1 MANFY
6 LKKYKLKK
14 MLILNSNYTKQT
26 LKLAIPVM
34 ITQLGQVSVNLFD
47 KMIVGR
53 LLGKDALASVALGNS
68 IFFSIFIIALGMS
81 LAIPPLVSEAQS
93 QNDKNKIS
101 KVLSHGFVINSVM
114 GILMMLVILLTI
126 PFLGHMGQPKHILPD
141 TAKFLHI
148 MAVSMIPFA
157 IFQTFREFSEG
168 LGYTIGVTIAT
179 IIANV
184 INIALN
190 YVLIKGMFGI
200 PSLGV
205 EGSAYATFI
214 SRIFMLIFL
223 LIILK
228 RESTTREFINSF
240 SLRVEIFSKDLF
252 RKMISLGIPTSL
264 QMFFEVTAFAGT
276 TFICGLVST
285 TDMVGHEVALTMAS
299 FTFSLCMGFGVAS
312 TIMIGNKY
320 GEKNFVEVKKI
331 GINSF
336 KIVVLFMLFC
346 GMIFIFGRDILPTF
360 FVENKEIAVIEL
372 ASKLL
377 IIAALF
383 QLSDGIQLIMIG
395 CLRGLQDVKIPSIIT
410 FIAYWLFTI
419 PLGYF
424 LCYEMKMGAFGMW
437 ISLGLGLSISASLL
451 VIRFFK
457 LSSKK

>member
-1 MANFY
+1 
-6 LKKYKLKK
+6 

-93 QNDKNKIS
+93 QNDKSKIS

-205 EGSAYATFI
+205 EG
-214 SRIFMLIFL
+214 
-223 LIILK
+223 
-228 RESTTREFINSF
+228 
-240 SLRVEIFSKDLF
+240 
-252 RKMISLGIPTSL
+252 
-264 QMFFEVTAFAGT
+264 
-276 TFICGLVST
+276 
-285 TDMVGHEVALTMAS
+285 
-299 FTFSLCMGFGVAS
+299 
-312 TIMIGNKY
+312 
-320 GEKNFVEVKKI
+320 
-331 GINSF
+331 
-336 KIVVLFMLFC
+336 
-346 GMIFIFGRDILPTF
+346 
-360 FVENKEIAVIEL
+360 
-372 ASKLL
+372 
-377 IIAALF
+377 
-383 QLSDGIQLIMIG
+383 
-395 CLRGLQDVKIPSIIT
+395 
-410 FIAYWLFTI
+410 
-419 PLGYF
+419 
-424 LCYEMKMGAFGMW
+424 
-437 ISLGLGLSISASLL
+437 
-451 VIRFFK
+451 
-457 LSSKK
+457 